1 MPASRPVSDLY
12 QRLGVD
18 SSASPE
24 ELKRAYRQRARELH
38 PDVNRND
45 ADGRA
50 MRRLNEAWA
59 VLGDP
64 AARRRYDTDRAEA
77 RRAATKGHGAPGAAP
92 PAGAADMSPRRQQSG
107 APPGPAPQAGPSLD
121 ADIFAEGI
129 SLGWWRIF
137 RPSFLIPIVLL
148 LIFVV
153 TAYAAHP
160 GSGGAPPAPS
170 KSTSPGAT
178 AVAGEGAVAGSGGD
192 TTTTAGPNLVGSCIR
207 NQPTSV
213 QLVPCS
219 EPPNS
224 LVVAAVPATAACP
237 AGTEGFMLAGQ
248 SEMVCATSPIP

>member
-1 MPASRPVSDLY
+1 VSDLY
-12 QRLGVD
+12 ERLGVD

-38 PDVNRND
+38 PDVNRDD

-64 AARRRYDTDRAEA
+64 DTRRHYDADRAAAQGASTA
-77 RRAATKGHGAPGAAP
+77 RHAGPEGPPPDVAAG
-92 PAGAADMSPRRQQSG
+92 MSPPRQDSG
-107 APPGPAPQAGPSLD
+107 TPGPRTQARPTVD
-121 ADIFAEGI
+121 ADIFPERI

-137 RPSFLIPIVLL
+137 RPSVLIPIVLL
-148 LIFVV
+148 LIFVI

-160 GSGGAPPAPS
+160 GSGGAPAAPS
-170 KSTSPGAT
+170 KSTTSGAT
-178 AVAGEGAVAGSGGD
+178 AIPGAATLPGSGND
-192 TTTTAGPNLVGSCIR
+192 TATTAGPNLVGSCIR

-224 LVVAAVPATAACP
+224 LVVAAVPATATCP
-237 AGTEGFMLAGQ
+237 AGTEGFSLAGQ
-248 SEMVCATSPIP
+248 SEMVCATSSIP